1 MELNKRDNFKMRHER
16 PAGERLSD
24 ASSSSSE
31 SSSDSSSDEAEDLD
45 PVGLEAAVPEASQT
59 LGAVRFQH
67 QGAHA
72 VHRPVTAAR
81 NSMIP
86 GPGAFLSKRRR
97 IEEESRTCRKHE
109 AGLRPDATALGY
121 LFSNVSFPGASSVA
135 PLRCTRATPAGAP
148 LFAIPWAKCWTQE
161 AAERCPEV
169 EAALTVAGRRN
180 PSCELLHRPLGPK
193 ERGPKGRTEEEAL
206 RRKEQLRLEYL
217 ELQEELGDEVSQRL
231 GLSASGF
238 LKAHMALLLA
248 GLDFGCGPVL
258 VATARTSYAA
268 GDLVE
273 IFHRGQCLGSG
284 CSLATFGSLPWC
296 SAWEEVIVTLRLGPE
311 VLEMGAV
318 DFAQTA
324 GQLEEALQRDLRER
338 PPVQRAGQKL
348 TK

>member
-1 MELNKRDNFKMRHER
+1 MAL
-16 PAGERLSD
+16 D
-24 ASSSSSE
+24 AE
-31 SSSDSSSDEAEDLD
+31 
-45 PVGLEAAVPEASQT
+45 
-59 LGAVRFQH
+59 
-67 QGAHA
+67 
-72 VHRPVTAAR
+72 
-81 NSMIP
+81 
-86 GPGAFLSKRRR
+86 
-97 IEEESRTCRKHE
+97 
-109 AGLRPDATALGY
+109 DATALGY

-180 PSCELLHRPLGPK
+180 PSCELLHRSSTWIVLHLLFESQTTPAPVQHVLRVTETGAQPLMFWA
-193 ERGPKGRTEEEAL
+193 EEELQELRGSYWHQEAL

-248 GLDFGCGPVL
+248 GLDFGDKGFVLLPGLQGTPSSTSQTTKRTELSADELSAAQGLQLLPMPGCGPVL